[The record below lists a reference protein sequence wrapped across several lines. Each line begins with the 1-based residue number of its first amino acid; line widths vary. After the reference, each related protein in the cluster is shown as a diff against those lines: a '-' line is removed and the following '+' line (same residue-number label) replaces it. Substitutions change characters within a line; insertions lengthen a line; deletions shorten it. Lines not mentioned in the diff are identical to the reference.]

1 MSRTPIELL
10 SLSSALPKA
19 VVRSRPGEPTTSVD
33 SVVTPLN
40 GTLQLPPESSTLPPG
55 EMSKARAT
63 VLIAI
68 VASMTAMNSMLSGML
83 TVALPTIA
91 KDLAVK
97 ENLLLWYLVTS
108 EVFPENAT

>member
-10 SLSSALPKA
+10 TLSSALPKA
-19 VVRSRPGEPTTSVD
+19 VVRSRPGEPTTPVD

-40 GTLQLPPESSTLPPG
+40 GPLQLLPESSTLPSG

-91 KDLAVK
+91 KDLALK
-97 ENLLLWYLVTS
+97 ENLLLW
-108 EVFPENAT
+108 